1 MMNITGLGFIVLVLL
16 FVWLINYD
24 GNTIQRECSKEVKE
38 NGQNWLELALGICII
53 VILLCVII
61 RKTKSI

>member
-24 GNTIQRECSKEVKE
+24 GNAIQRECSKEVKE